1 MEGREVTLIIVGC
14 LVVLFYVIVFGLIGA
29 DLWSGVRKA
38 KKRGEMRTSEAYRR
52 TIDKLNK
59 YYNMLI
65 ALTFVDAVQIGL
77 IFFLW
82 HEYRYD
88 IPMVPLFTLLG
99 TFYISFVEVK
109 SIMEPSNI
117 KEKKAQEDFIRIIRE
132 IARNQDLKERVLAI
146 ITESKENKETYET
159 E

>member
-88 IPMVPLFTLLG
+88 IPMVPLFTLFG

-146 ITESKENKETYET
+146 ITESKENKEHYET

>member
-1 MEGREVTLIIVGC
+1 MEDREFTLIVIGC

-82 HEYRYD
+82 HEYGYD

-99 TFYISFVEVK
+99 TFYISFVEMK

-117 KEKKAQEDFIRIIRE
+117 KEKKAQEDFIRLLRE
-132 IARNQDLKERVLAI
+132 IARNQDLKERVLAVLG
-146 ITESKENKETYET
+146 SKEKQEDYET